1 MFVLC
6 WFALITVHMC
16 FQKVDRGTDALGR
29 KIDCTNF
36 TIEDFNK
43 CDYVE
48 QIETSTNDLTFIQL
62 NVHGIWTLLLPNV
75 MELEA
80 FSLCCFY

>member
-6 WFALITVHMC
+6 WIVLITVHMC

-36 TIEDFNK
+36 TIEDFDK

-48 QIETSTNDLTFIQL
+48 QLK
-62 NVHGIWTLLLPNV
+62 HLL
-75 MELEA
+75 MI
-80 FSLCCFY
+80 